1 MKFKIVYDKP
11 CRIRFRC
18 GNYAIPKEYEESIR
32 FYISTSSFVKEVGV
46 TSINGGILVMYK
58 TGFRDKVVE
67 LVKNLNINTLAP
79 MTEKREYGIKEI
91 DKEFKD
97 SLLKIALKR
106 VFFKAFVPN
115 PIATAL
121 TIYNSVKYIKNG
133 LKALSECKLNVDV
146 LDSASIVACF
156 ARKNFKTASTV
167 MFLLSISSLLEK
179 YTRERTKAV
188 LTDSLVIK
196 TDKVWLVTSG
206 EDVEIPITEL
216 QVGDEIRIHTGNVIP
231 IDGIVTDGEAT
242 VNEASITGESLPVMK
257 VTDTSVYAGT
267 VIEEGSVV
275 VKVREL
281 SSNTKISKIIELID
295 NSENLK
301 ASVQSNAEN
310 LADRIVPFSFLGFFL
325 TLIFTR
331 NVNKALSLLMVDY
344 SCAIKLST
352 PIAVISA
359 IREAA
364 VHDITIKGCKYLEA
378 FSNADTIVFDKTGT
392 LTNAEPTLEKIVS
405 FGKYSEEEILKIAAC
420 LEEHFPHSVANAVVN
435 AANERGIAHLEE
447 HTEVNYVVAHGIST
461 TLHGKKA
468 IIGSK
473 HFVVEDEHIT
483 VTDEQEEIINDKS
496 GACSVLYLAIG
507 DELVGV
513 LCISD
518 PPRDDAKDAIAE
530 LKSLGISNI
539 VMLTGDSYKAA
550 KMTAEQLGITEYK
563 YQVLPEDKHKYIE
576 DLKDKGHCVIMVGDG
591 INDTPALAAAN
602 VSVAMNDA
610 SDIARETADIT
621 IKDSS
626 LNQLAR
632 VRILSKELMER
643 IHKNYRFIL
652 GFNSSL
658 LLLGFMGVI
667 TPSLSALL
675 HNASTMMICAKSM
688 TPLSDKKKKD
698 KEVKKIEE
706 TSSTEEL

>member
-18 GNYAIPKEYEESIR
+18 GNYTIPKEYEESIR

-216 QVGDEIRIHTGNVIP
+216 QVGDKIRIHTGNVIP

-257 VTDTSVYAGT
+257 VADTSVYAGT

-378 FSNADTIVFDKTGT
+378 FSSADTIVFDKTGT

-483 VTDEQEEIINDKS
+483 VTDEQEEIINEKS

-576 DLKDKGHCVIMVGDG
+576 DLKEKGHCVIMVGDG

-706 TSSTEEL
+706 TSSTEE

>member
-67 LVKNLNINTLAP
+67 LVKNLNINTLDP

-216 QVGDEIRIHTGNVIP
+216 QVGDKIRIHTGNVIP

-257 VTDTSVYAGT
+257 VADTSVYAGT

-483 VTDEQEEIINDKS
+483 VTDEQEELINEKS

-518 PPRDDAKDAIAE
+518 PPRADARDAITE
-530 LKSLGISNI
+530 LKSLGINNI

-576 DLKDKGHCVIMVGDG
+576 DLKEKGHCVIMVGDG

-706 TSSTEEL
+706 TSSTEE

>member
-32 FYISTSSFVKEVGV
+32 FYISTSSFVKEVDV

-58 TGFRDKVVE
+58 TGFREKVVE

-106 VFFKAFVPN
+106 VFFKAFVPS

-156 ARKNFKTASTV
+156 VRKNFKTASTV

-206 EDVEIPITEL
+206 EEVEIPITEL
-216 QVGDEIRIHTGNVIP
+216 QVGDEIRIHTGNIIP

-257 VTDTSVYAGT
+257 VADTSVYAGT

-483 VTDEQEEIINDKS
+483 VTDEQEEIINEKS

-550 KMTAEQLGITEYK
+550 KITAEQLGITEYK

-643 IHKNYRFIL
+643 IHKNYKFIL

-688 TPLSDKKKKD
+688 TPLSDKKKND

-706 TSSTEEL
+706 TSSTEE

>member
-32 FYISTSSFVKEVGV
+32 FYISTSSFVKEVYV

-58 TGFRDKVVE
+58 TGFREKVVD

-156 ARKNFKTASTV
+156 VRKNFKTASTV

-206 EDVEIPITEL
+206 EDVDIPITEL
-216 QVGDEIRIHTGNVIP
+216 QVGDKIRIHTGNVIP

-257 VTDTSVYAGT
+257 VADTSVYAGT

-473 HFVVEDEHIT
+473 HFVVEDENIT
-483 VTDEQEEIINDKS
+483 VTDEQEELINEKS

-518 PPRDDAKDAIAE
+518 PPRADARDAISE

-706 TSSTEEL
+706 TSSTEE

>member
-32 FYISTSSFVKEVGV
+32 FYISTSSFVKEVDV

-58 TGFRDKVVE
+58 NGFRDKVVE
-67 LVKNLNINTLAP
+67 LIKNLNINTLAP

-257 VTDTSVYAGT
+257 VPDTSVYAGT

-405 FGKYSEEEILKIAAC
+405 FGKYSEDEILKIAAC

-483 VTDEQEEIINDKS
+483 VTEEQEELINEKS

-518 PPRDDAKDAIAE
+518 PPRADAKDAIAE

-576 DLKDKGHCVIMVGDG
+576 DLKEKDHCVIMVGDG

-632 VRILSKELMER
+632 VRILSKELMDR

-706 TSSTEEL
+706 TSSTEE

>member
-32 FYISTSSFVKEVGV
+32 FYISTSSFVKEVYV

-58 TGFRDKVVE
+58 TGFREKVVE

-79 MTEKREYGIKEI
+79 MAEKREYGIKEI

-121 TIYNSVKYIKNG
+121 TIYNSVKYIKNS

-156 ARKNFKTASTV
+156 VRKNFKTASTV

-216 QVGDEIRIHTGNVIP
+216 QVGDKIRIHTGNVIP

-257 VTDTSVYAGT
+257 VADTSVYAGT

-325 TLIFTR
+325 TLIITR

-483 VTDEQEEIINDKS
+483 VTDEQEELINEKS

-576 DLKDKGHCVIMVGDG
+576 DLKEKGHCVIMVGDG

-667 TPSLSALL
+667 TPSISALL

-698 KEVKKIEE
+698 KEVKKIEK
-706 TSSTEEL
+706 TSSIEE

>member
-32 FYISTSSFVKEVGV
+32 FYISTSSFVKEVDV

-58 TGFRDKVVE
+58 TGFREKVVE

-156 ARKNFKTASTV
+156 VRKNFKTASTV

-216 QVGDEIRIHTGNVIP
+216 QVGDKIRIHTGNVIP

-257 VTDTSVYAGT
+257 VADTSVYAGT

-461 TLHGKKA
+461 TLHGKKV

-483 VTDEQEEIINDKS
+483 VTDEQEELINEKS

-518 PPRDDAKDAIAE
+518 PPRADARDAISE

-550 KMTAEQLGITEYK
+550 KTTAEQLGITEYK

-576 DLKDKGHCVIMVGDG
+576 DLKDKGRCVIMVGDG

-602 VSVAMNDA
+602 VSVAMNDS

-632 VRILSKELMER
+632 IRILSKELMER
-643 IHKNYRFIL
+643 IHNNYRFIL

-698 KEVKKIEE
+698 KEVKKIEK
-706 TSSTEEL
+706 TSSTEE

>member
-58 TGFRDKVVE
+58 TGFREKVVE
-67 LVKNLNINTLAP
+67 LIKNLNINTLAP

-156 ARKNFKTASTV
+156 ARRNFKTASTV

-257 VTDTSVYAGT
+257 VADTSVYAGT

-483 VTDEQEEIINDKS
+483 VTDEQEEIINEKS

-563 YQVLPEDKHKYIE
+563 YQILPEDKHNYIE
-576 DLKDKGHCVIMVGDG
+576 DLKEKGHCVIMVGDG

-626 LNQLAR
+626 LNQLAK

-706 TSSTEEL
+706 TSSTEE

>member
-32 FYISTSSFVKEVGV
+32 FYISTSSIVKEVGV

-67 LVKNLNINTLAP
+67 LIKNLNINTLAP

-156 ARKNFKTASTV
+156 ARRNFKTASTV

-257 VTDTSVYAGT
+257 VADTSVYAGT

-483 VTDEQEEIINDKS
+483 VTDEQEEIINEKS

-576 DLKDKGHCVIMVGDG
+576 DLKEKGHCVIMVGDG

-688 TPLSDKKKKD
+688 TPLSHKKKKD
-698 KEVKKIEE
+698 KEVKEIEE
-706 TSSTEEL
+706 TSSTEE

>member
-67 LVKNLNINTLAP
+67 LVKNLNINTLTP

-257 VTDTSVYAGT
+257 VADTSVYAGT

-483 VTDEQEEIINDKS
+483 VTDEQEEIINEKS

-507 DELVGV
+507 NELVGV

-576 DLKDKGHCVIMVGDG
+576 DLKEKGHCVIMVGDG

-688 TPLSDKKKKD
+688 TPLSDKKKED
-698 KEVKKIEE
+698 KEVKKIKE
-706 TSSTEEL
+706 TSSTEE

>member
-483 VTDEQEEIINDKS
+483 VTDEQEEIINEKS

-576 DLKDKGHCVIMVGDG
+576 DLKEKGHCVIMVGDG

-688 TPLSDKKKKD
+688 TPLSDKEKKD
-698 KEVKKIEE
+698 KEVKKIKE
-706 TSSTEEL
+706 TSSTEE

>member
-32 FYISTSSFVKEVGV
+32 FYISTSSFVKEVDV

-106 VFFKAFVPN
+106 VFFKALVPN

-156 ARKNFKTASTV
+156 VRKNFKTASTV

-216 QVGDEIRIHTGNVIP
+216 QVGDKIRIHTGNVIP

-257 VTDTSVYAGT
+257 VADTSVYAGT

-435 AANERGIAHLEE
+435 AANERSIAHLEE

-483 VTDEQEEIINDKS
+483 VTDEQEELINEKS

-550 KMTAEQLGITEYK
+550 KTTAEQLGITEYK

-632 VRILSKELMER
+632 IRILSKELMER

-667 TPSLSALL
+667 TPSISALL

-688 TPLSDKKKKD
+688 TPLSDKKNKD

-706 TSSTEEL
+706 TSSAEE

>member
-32 FYISTSSFVKEVGV
+32 FYISTNSFVKEVDV

-67 LVKNLNINTLAP
+67 LVKNLNINALAP

-167 MFLLSISSLLEK
+167 MFLLSISGLLEK

-216 QVGDEIRIHTGNVIP
+216 QVGDKIRIHTGNVIP

-257 VTDTSVYAGT
+257 VADTSVYAGT

-483 VTDEQEEIINDKS
+483 VTDEQDELINEKS

-518 PPRDDAKDAIAE
+518 PPRADAKDAITE
-530 LKSLGISNI
+530 LKSLGIDNI

-706 TSSTEEL
+706 TSSTEE

>member
-67 LVKNLNINTLAP
+67 LVKNLNINTLDP

-216 QVGDEIRIHTGNVIP
+216 QVGDKIRIHTGNVIP

-257 VTDTSVYAGT
+257 VADTSVYAGT

-483 VTDEQEEIINDKS
+483 VTDKQEELINEKS

-518 PPRDDAKDAIAE
+518 PPRADARDAITE
-530 LKSLGISNI
+530 LKSLGINNI

-576 DLKDKGHCVIMVGDG
+576 DLKEKGHCVIMVGDG

-706 TSSTEEL
+706 TSSTEE

>member
-32 FYISTSSFVKEVGV
+32 FYISTSSFVKEVDV

-67 LVKNLNINTLAP
+67 LVKNLNINALAP

-216 QVGDEIRIHTGNVIP
+216 QVGDKIRIHTGNVIP

-257 VTDTSVYAGT
+257 VADTSVYAGT

-483 VTDEQEEIINDKS
+483 VTDEQEELINEKS

-518 PPRDDAKDAIAE
+518 PPRADAKDAITE
-530 LKSLGISNI
+530 LKSLGIDNI

-602 VSVAMNDA
+602 VSVAMNDS

-632 VRILSKELMER
+632 IRILSKELMER

-706 TSSTEEL
+706 TSSTEE

>member
-32 FYISTSSFVKEVGV
+32 FYISTNSFVKEVDV

-67 LVKNLNINTLAP
+67 LVKNLNINALAP

-167 MFLLSISSLLEK
+167 MFLLSISGLLEK

-216 QVGDEIRIHTGNVIP
+216 QVGDKIRIHTGNVIP

-257 VTDTSVYAGT
+257 VADTSVYAGT

-483 VTDEQEEIINDKS
+483 VTDEQEEIINEKS

-518 PPRDDAKDAIAE
+518 PPRADAKDAITE
-530 LKSLGISNI
+530 LKSLGIDNI

-706 TSSTEEL
+706 TSSTEE